1 MTKLG
6 KTNYIKGKV
15 QNIRKKAVTIAKNSN
30 LSASLEDYLEAIF
43 NLVGE
48 SNVAHSKDIAKL
60 LGVSKAS
67 VTGALRV
74 LKEKG
79 LANYRPYDSVT
90 LTDAGRVAAAE
101 VVRKHNILKSFFINV
116 LGIEKDI
123 AQQAA
128 CKAEHTLGPEV
139 IARLLS
145 FIEFVTENSER
156 GYDLTDKFKKFYKN
170 RKTYERQ
177 ATKAVVDGQDR

>member
-1 MTKLG
+1 M
-6 KTNYIKGKV
+6 V
-15 QNIRKKAVTIAKNSN
+15 VSKNNN

-43 NLVGE
+43 NLAGE
-48 SNVAHSKDIAKL
+48 SNVARSKDIAKL
-60 LGVSKAS
+60 LGVSKSS

-79 LANYRPYDSVT
+79 LANYKPYDAVT
-90 LTDAGRVAAAE
+90 LTESGQATAAE
-101 VVRKHNILKSFFINV
+101 IAKKHNILKSFFINV
-116 LGIEKDI
+116 LGVESDV

-145 FIEFVTENSER
+145 FIEFVTKNSEK
-156 GYDLTDKFKKFYKN
+156 GYDLADKFKKFYKN
-170 RKTYERQ
+170 NKKRGKKQENNI
-177 ATKAVVDGQDR
+177 